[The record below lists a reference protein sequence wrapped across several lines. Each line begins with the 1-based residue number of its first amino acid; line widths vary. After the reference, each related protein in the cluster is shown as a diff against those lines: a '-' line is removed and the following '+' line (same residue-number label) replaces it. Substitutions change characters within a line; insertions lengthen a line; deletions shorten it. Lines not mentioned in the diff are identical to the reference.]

1 MDNMKTMGRAMYV
14 LFKSIGMGM
23 VYKRLVMANIVV
35 SINVAK
41 MVNPAEQCCG
51 KDNTSLCYLSVDEFK
66 AIFFIK

>member
-1 MDNMKTMGRAMYV
+1 
-14 LFKSIGMGM
+14 M